1 MFAELEEFGKT
12 GVEEGKNVG
21 IWLLKSLLKMSI
33 TLCKTFNE
41 INYVN
46 IYEAS
51 RSVRGKCGFSG
62 KTTSF
67 LREQKGVDL

>member
-1 MFAELEEFGKT
+1 MFAELEVFGKYR
-12 GVEEGKNVG
+12 GLDGHIQGK
-21 IWLLKSLLKMSI
+21 WLLKSLLKMSI

-67 LREQKGVDL
+67 LRKQKGVDL